1 MTAPQPGI
9 IFTGSYRTGN
19 YNVGATGPTESRLT
33 GPVSVLDTL
42 ANPAATATASQTS
55 GRSKEQALGV
65 KKLATTAGGQG
76 FNAATAGLTANID
89 PMKTFYDAAGVMGV
103 ANPNYP

>member
-1 MTAPQPGI
+1 MTAPQPGV
-9 IFTGSYRTGN
+9 IFTGQYRTGN
-19 YNVGATGPTESRLT
+19 YNIGATGPTESRLA
-33 GPVSVLDTL
+33 GPVSVLDTM

-76 FNAATAGLTANID
+76 FTAATAGLSANID

>member
-1 MTAPQPGI
+1 MTAPQPGV
-9 IFTGSYRTGN
+9 IFTGQYRTGN
-19 YNVGATGPTESRLT
+19 YNIGAIGPGQGSATGPT
-33 GPVSVLDTL
+33 SVLDTL
-42 ANPAATATASQTS
+42 ANPASTATASQTS
-55 GRSKEQALGV
+55 GRNAEKNLGT
-65 KKLATTAGGQG
+65 KKLVTTAGGQG